1 MISQNKA
8 ELPLNIT
15 STLNN
20 YKSFIKQVYQSVWS
34 QNIKKKKKQNSYFW
48 AGITQKVEKVPT
60 LKEKKQIDF

>member
-8 ELPLNIT
+8 EGPLNIT

-20 YKSFIKQVYQSVWS
+20 YKSSIKQSYERVWS
-34 QNIKKKKKQNSYFW
+34 QNIKKKTEQNNYFW
-48 AGITQKVEKVPT
+48 AGISQKVEKVLT